1 MNLVRTIHAPAVL
14 HLCCRAMSTVV
25 DVTVVTHDADR
36 GDDLLRWARERIEQ
50 IEARW
55 SRFRPDSEI
64 SRLNA
69 AGGEPVVVSTDTLLA
84 VHTARAAWIHTGGLF
99 DPTVHDS
106 LMRLGYDRSIDELR
120 ATTAPGTATS
130 TPVAAPGCV
139 GLDVDPYT
147 SSVCLPAGVRI
158 DLGGIGK
165 GLAADLTARGL
176 IERGAAGALV
186 NIGGDVRVT
195 GLPADG
201 VAWHVDV
208 LDPRTEQRLTS
219 LDLLDGGVAT
229 STTLRR
235 RWRAD
240 GSTHHHLLDPATG
253 TSTTSPVVGV
263 TVVAGTA
270 AWADALS
277 KTPFVD
283 PTHTAAFSPAAAFVM
298 HADGT
303 RTTIGPVDRYEQ
315 VHPA

>member
-1 MNLVRTIHAPAVL
+1 MSSLRTGHAPSVL

-25 DVTVVTHDADR
+25 DVTVVTHDAHR
-36 GDDLLRWARERIEQ
+36 GDELLAWARGRIEAL
-50 IEARW
+50 ETRW
-55 SRFRPDSEI
+55 SRFRADSEI

-69 AGGEPVVVSTDTLLA
+69 AGGEPLTVSADTLLA
-84 VHTARAAWIHTGGLF
+84 VHTAHAAWIHTGGLF

-106 LMRLGYDRSIDELR
+106 LLRLGYDRSIDDLR
-120 ATTAPGTATS
+120 TTADEIASGTPLPS
-130 TPVAAPGCV
+130 PGCAGV
-139 GLDVDPYT
+139 EVDPYT
-147 SSVCLPAGVRI
+147 SSVRLPPGVRI

-201 VAWHVDV
+201 VAWHIDV

-219 LDLLDGGVAT
+219 IDLLDGGVAT

-235 RWRAD
+235 RWRTD
-240 GSTHHHLLDPATG
+240 EGTHHHLVDPATG
-253 TSTTSPVVGV
+253 ASTTSPVVGV

-283 PTHTAAFSPAAAFVM
+283 PTHTATFSPAAAFVM

-303 RTTIGPVDRYEQ
+303 HTTIGPIDRYEQ
-315 VHPA
+315 AGQA